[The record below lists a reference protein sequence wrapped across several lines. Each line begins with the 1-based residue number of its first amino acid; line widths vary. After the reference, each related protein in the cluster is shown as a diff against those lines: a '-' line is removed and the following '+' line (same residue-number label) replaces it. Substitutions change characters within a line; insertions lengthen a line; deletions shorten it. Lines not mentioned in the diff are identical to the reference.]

1 MTQTERVLAALKA
14 VGPRGVTGYD
24 FSGPVVID
32 GGHRV
37 MRVAARVLE
46 LREQGHRVASAGWR
60 DGHRVY
66 RLESGVEVAPA
77 PVDLPLSGSGVGG
90 GDLSPG
96 QLFDTPA
103 APLEH
108 WEAA

>member
-46 LREQGHRVASAGWR
+46 LRERGYRIVPAGMR
-60 DGHRVY
+60 DGHRIY

-77 PVDLPLSGSGVGG
+77 PVGLPLPGSGVGG

-96 QLFDTPA
+96 QLFDTPPPA
-103 APLEH
+103 TEH

>member
-46 LREQGHRVASAGWR
+46 LREQGHPVETVGRR
-60 DGHRVY
+60 DGHVVY
-66 RLESGVEVAPA
+66 VLSGVEVAPA
-77 PVDLPLSGSGVGG
+77 PVDLALPGSGVGG

-96 QLFDTPA
+96 QLFDTPP
-103 APLEH
+103 APPTEH